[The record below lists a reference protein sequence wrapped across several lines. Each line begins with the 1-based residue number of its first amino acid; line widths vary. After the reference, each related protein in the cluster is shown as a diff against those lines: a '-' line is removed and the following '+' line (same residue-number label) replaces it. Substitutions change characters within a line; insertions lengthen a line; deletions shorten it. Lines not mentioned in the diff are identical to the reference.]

1 MKRLNKTRIITFI
14 ALSAILSSCE
24 LLIDYSGYYSGV
36 VDISMTVMGNTTNTQ
51 SPLDVT
57 ISKEDGVY
65 YFDGVALEGAG
76 STFSYT
82 ESDSGVD
89 YIINLEFTTTSLS
102 ISYEY
107 ELDLG
112 GGMLYEYVI
121 SGTLDKQ

>member
-1 MKRLNKTRIITFI
+1 MKKSIRILAFVTMSFI
-14 ALSAILSSCE
+14 MTSCE

-36 VDISMTVMGNTTNTQ
+36 VDVTMTIMGNTTNTQ

-57 ISKEDGVY
+57 ISKDDGVY
-65 YFDGVALEGAG
+65 YFDGVPLEGAG

-89 YIINLEFTTTSLS
+89 YIIDLEFTSTTLS
-102 ISYEY
+102 ISYAY

-112 GGMLYEYVI
+112 GGMIYDYVI